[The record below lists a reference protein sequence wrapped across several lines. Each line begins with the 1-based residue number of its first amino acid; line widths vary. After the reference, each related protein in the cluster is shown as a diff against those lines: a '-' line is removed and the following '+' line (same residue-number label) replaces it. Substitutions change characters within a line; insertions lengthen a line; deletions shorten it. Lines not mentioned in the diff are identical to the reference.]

1 MLVLVV
7 IELVAVFGNTELL
20 SCSYYMMSDAE
31 QYFHGIPLVLGKQK
45 KPDSRQEGTY

>member
-20 SCSYYMMSDAE
+20 SCSYYMSDAE
-31 QYFHGIPLVLGKQK
+31 QYFHGIPLVLGKKK
-45 KPDSRQEGTY
+45 KPDSRQEGSY